1 MYITSGHRGTVAALL
16 GFAALAI
23 SGAAAGASQSAANS
37 SAVARSRA
45 VLVCEGMV
53 RTFQSDVFA
62 ASTARGARE
71 RTTDGEWQ
79 RAALRVASD
88 WLRSGCFSIAP

>member
-1 MYITSGHRGTVAALL
+1 MYVTSGRRGTVAALL

-23 SGAAAGASQSAANS
+23 SGTAAGASQSATAG
-37 SAVARSRA
+37 SAAGGSRA
-45 VLVCEGMV
+45 DLICEGMV

-62 ASTARGARE
+62 AATARGAGDRA
-71 RTTDGEWQ
+71 TDVEWQ
-79 RAALRVASD
+79 SAAFRAASN